1 MVDFSQPVELSFI
14 IKTIVVISV
23 FIGIGIFL
31 VKKKEYN
38 K

>member
-1 MVDFSQPVELSFI
+1 MDLAQPLEFSFI
-14 IKTIVVISV
+14 IKTIVVIFI

-31 VKKKEYN
+31 VKKKA